1 MITGGRLLC
10 PAMSDLVRTLILCG
24 ILSGT
29 QPVTIMG
36 LLLVMAGGQGS
47 KRKGLAYL
55 GGAFLVE
62 SGILLFSSVVLGNSV
77 SNVSIPGRLFLIIR
91 LTLGVL
97 LLVVGIRMR
106 KPPKEPAPEIP
117 KSLEKLEGMGPGKA
131 FIAGM
136 VLADYQGPVV
146 GSMALAA
153 ASVDRGGR
161 LAAWGLYT
169 LLATGIPFTIYL
181 IVLRSQR
188 AMDKMNSATGWVMKN
203 RRKLVSWFGM
213 VMGTLL
219 IGDAILGWIFKG

>member
-1 MITGGRLLC
+1 
-10 PAMSDLVRTLILCG
+10 MSDLVRTLILCG

-55 GGAFLVE
+55 SGAFLVE
-62 SGILLFSSVVLGNSV
+62 SGILLFSSVVLGDTV

-91 LTLGVL
+91 LALGVL

-117 KSLEKLEGMGPGKA
+117 KSLEKLQGMGPGKA

-136 VLADYQGPVV
+136 ALADYQGPVI

-153 ASVDRGGR
+153 ASVDRSGR

-169 LLATGIPFTIYL
+169 LLATGIPFTIY
-181 IVLRSQR
+181 IVVLRSQR
-188 AMDKMNSATGWVMKN
+188 AMEKMNSATGWVMKN
-203 RRKLVSWFGM
+203 RRRLVSWFGM

>member
-1 MITGGRLLC
+1 
-10 PAMSDLVRTLILCG
+10 MSDLVRTLILCG

-29 QPVTIMG
+29 QPVTVMG
-36 LLLVMAGGQGS
+36 LLLVMAGGHGS

-55 GGAFLVE
+55 AGAFLVE
-62 SGILLFSSVVLGNSV
+62 SSILLFSALVLGDSV

-91 LTLGVL
+91 LVLGVL

-117 KSLEKLEGMGPGKA
+117 KSLERLQGMGPGKA
-131 FIAGM
+131 FIAGLA
-136 VLADYQGPVV
+136 LADYQGPVI
-146 GSMALAA
+146 GSLALAA
-153 ASVDRGGR
+153 AAVDRGGR

-169 LLATGIPFTIYL
+169 LLATGIPFAIYI

-203 RRKLVSWFGM
+203 RRKLVSWFGI

-219 IGDAILGWIFKG
+219 VGDAMLGWIFKG